1 MAGRHG
7 YDAGMRNPLLFVAFA
22 GMLIAAA
29 PATRPTTRPTL
40 RKDVNVEEFDKLVQ
54 GGKHVI
60 LDVRTAEEYAAG
72 HIPGAVLIDVKKPDF
87 AERIEKLDKG
97 KTYLVHCRSGVRSVT
112 ACTAMEKA
120 GFKDCYNLLG
130 GIKAWGDAGKP
141 VEK

>member
-1 MAGRHG
+1 MA
-7 YDAGMRNPLLFVAFA
+7 YNAGMKTNLLFLAVL
-22 GMLIAAA
+22 GMLVAAA
-29 PATRPTTRPTL
+29 PTTRPSTRPSTR
-40 RKDVNVEEFDKLVQ
+40 RKDVDVAEFDKLVQ
-54 GGKHVI
+54 TGKHVI

-87 AERIEKLDKG
+87 QEKIDKLDKG

-120 GFKDCYNLLG
+120 GFKETYNLLG
-130 GIKAWGDAGKP
+130 GIRAWAEAGKP

>member
-1 MAGRHG
+1 
-7 YDAGMRNPLLFVAFA
+7 MRTPLLFVAA
-22 GMLIAAA
+22 LGMLIAAA
-29 PATRPTTRPTL
+29 PTTRPTTRPTQ
-40 RKDVNVEEFDKLVQ
+40 RKDVTVEAFDKLIQ
-54 GGKHVI
+54 DGRHVI

-87 AERIEKLDKG
+87 AGRIEKLDKS

-112 ACTAMEKA
+112 ACTVMEKA

-130 GIKAWGDAGKP
+130 GIRAWGEAGKP